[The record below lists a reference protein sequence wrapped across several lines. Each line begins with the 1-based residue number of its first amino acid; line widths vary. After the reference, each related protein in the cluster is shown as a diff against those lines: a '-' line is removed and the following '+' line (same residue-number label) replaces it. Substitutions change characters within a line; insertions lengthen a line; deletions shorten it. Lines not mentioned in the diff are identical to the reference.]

1 MRELVFV
8 ECECGCGHRAR
19 LDHDAVTA
27 RTRAELDLAA
37 AVALTEQLRCSRC
50 GQQVRKLHDDKGRLL
65 YDRDEVV
72 RCAACDSV
80 IPLPRIAAV
89 PGTRLC
95 LACASEG
102 EAPPVAPP
110 HPMPPSSQT
119 TCARCGSPTVMRQ
132 NEQDRSW
139 FVGCTS
145 FPKCRWT
152 AEVET

>member
-1 MRELVFV
+1 MRKLAFV

-19 LDHDAVTA
+19 LDRGDVMA
-27 RTRAELDLAA
+27 RTRAEFDLAS
-37 AVALTEQLRCSRC
+37 AVALVEKLRCSRC
-50 GQQVRKLHDDKGRLL
+50 RQLVKRLYDDRGRLI
-65 YDRDEVV
+65 YDLDNVV
-72 RCAACDSV
+72 RCEACEAI

-95 LACASEG
+95 LACASDG

-110 HPMPPSSQT
+110 HPTPPPSQ
-119 TCARCGSPTVMRQ
+119 ARCPRCGNATVMRQ

-139 FVGCTS
+139 FVGCLS